1 MLTER
6 NIQVLVA
13 SSLRLVGETVQKELC
28 QIQGINATCITG
40 LNMELLTEIEAVEAD
55 IVVLLNK
62 EQEVPGVV
70 SHIFDNYPG
79 IAVIVFNPDKKQA
92 ILCQRTISKKKLPES
107 NLAELVKQISE
118 RDNLNYWGVGHER
131 VS

>member
-13 SSLRLVGETVQKELC
+13 SSLRLVGETVQKELS

-55 IVVLLNK
+55 IVVLLNE
-62 EQEVPGVV
+62 EQEIPGIV

-79 IAVIVFNPDKKQA
+79 IVVIVFNPDKKRA
-92 ILCQRTISKKKLPES
+92 LLCQRTISKEKVPQS
-107 NLAELVKQISE
+107 NLTDLIKQISQ

-131 VS
+131 IS